1 MRSRRLPQKSLA
13 LRLTMI
19 VVGEVICGLYLLHL
33 VGVELMLDLLVL
45 MAGNGGHIMSFSVV
59 EPPLELVFLAEVSG
73 LRQRELA
80 DLVLC
85 LSDSGAEFIH
95 SKEGTIVGAGGRHGG
110 GRGWGSSILHGC
122 RISCIT
128 RRFGTRIIARSHPMG
143 ISAAS
148 SSDSAVG
155 VNTTETNRLL
165 VVARRGSSL

>member
-128 RRFGTRIIARSHPMG
+128 RRFGTRVIARIHPMG
-143 ISAAS
+143 ISVGS
-148 SSDSAVG
+148 RG